1 MGLFC
6 TLLTTYKYLI
16 FEKLIKYSFIFLIL
30 SFTTYFINF
39 HQFMNYLDLKYA
51 ERLYLVILYETI
63 ITDIQNNTRHG
74 RIVRQLVKDGSSLEK
89 AENLY
94 LYVHTNFDKAI
105 QFKDNIKNS
114 LIKTRNEFEADI
126 EEERRIRKKNL
137 EEVSKMT
144 DMFYEKLTDIALD
157 LGVDIFK
164 KVIGMG

>member
-1 MGLFC
+1 
-6 TLLTTYKYLI
+6 
-16 FEKLIKYSFIFLIL
+16 
-30 SFTTYFINF
+30 
-39 HQFMNYLDLKYA
+39 MNYLDLKYA

-63 ITDIQNNTRHG
+63 ITDMQNNTRHG
-74 RIVRQLVKDGSSLEK
+74 RIVRQLVKEGTSLEK

-94 LYVHTNFDKAI
+94 LYIHTNFDKAI

-114 LIKTRNEFEADI
+114 LIKTRQEFDADI
-126 EEERRIRKKNL
+126 EEEKRIRKKNL

-144 DMFYEKLTDIALD
+144 DMLYERLIDLALD

>member
-1 MGLFC
+1 
-6 TLLTTYKYLI
+6 
-16 FEKLIKYSFIFLIL
+16 
-30 SFTTYFINF
+30 
-39 HQFMNYLDLKYA
+39 MNYLDLKYA

-63 ITDIQNNTRHG
+63 ITDMQNNTRHG
-74 RIVRQLVKDGSSLEK
+74 RIVRQLVKEGTSLEK

-94 LYVHTNFDKAI
+94 LYIHTNFDKAI

-114 LIKTRNEFEADI
+114 LIKTRQEFDADI
-126 EEERRIRKKNL
+126 EEEKRIREKNL

-144 DMFYEKLTDIALD
+144 DMLYERLIDLALD